1 MSMKNRAPRR
11 HLLNCL
17 IVAALLWVATLKY
30 KTYLFTR
37 RSLHFRGLI
46 PHAGVASSQRYR
58 RLVVVEYVPPK
69 SRLWSRDNF
78 LLLFRGRYRVW
89 EFRAVRS
96 RTVGTLN
103 EAKQLLSGVQ
113 EARNT
118 PCKP

>member
-17 IVAALLWVATLKY
+17 IVAALLWVATLKH
-30 KTYLFTR
+30 KTYIFTR

-78 LLLFRGRYRVW
+78 QLLFRGRYRVW
-89 EFRAVRS
+89 EFRAVRC
-96 RTVGTLN
+96 RTADSLEDARGM
-103 EAKQLLSGVQ
+103 LSGAAK
-113 EARNT
+113 ARNT